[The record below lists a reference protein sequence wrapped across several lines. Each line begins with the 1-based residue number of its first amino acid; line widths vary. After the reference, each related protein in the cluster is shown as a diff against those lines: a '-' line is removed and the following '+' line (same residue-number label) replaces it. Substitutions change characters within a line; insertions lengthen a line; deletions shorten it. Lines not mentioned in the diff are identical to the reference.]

1 MSNLTGIESGRV
13 HGIVLGRDES
23 ELPLAEVLRIRASEL
38 IEAGNDIN
46 LVAQLIGT
54 WMARDLLT
62 GGVSG
67 RESAERVQRA
77 RFETLRDKLISLLEE
92 EETRDVNQK

>member
-1 MSNLTGIESGRV
+1 MLTGIASGRAR
-13 HGIVLGRDES
+13 GIVLGRDES
-23 ELPLAEVLRIRASEL
+23 ELPLAEVLRTRASEL
-38 IEAGNDIN
+38 IEAGSDVD

-67 RESAERVQRA
+67 RESAERVQKA
-77 RFETLRDKLISLLEE
+77 RFETLRDKLVALLEE
-92 EETRDVNQK
+92 EAE